1 MMAAKANTVGGFNP
15 WATAVYARE
24 EARRR
29 GDRRVGTEHLVLGLL
44 RDPGLACVLG
54 CDLGAARE
62 ALDAMDRDALT
73 AIGLDRPLEA
83 PPVPTREPA
92 LDGRRAVVKAVLS
105 DRLPM
110 TPVAKRSLEESA
122 KDGRHRGGSGA
133 PWDPSPRWSRE
144 RVLITLLSLA
154 PPDPAAALVD
164 ALDVDRAA
172 VGARLSEAI
181 GEPKPHSAR

>member
-1 MMAAKANTVGGFNP
+1 MTAKASKAGEYHP
-15 WATAVYARE
+15 WTTYVYARE

-44 RDPGLACVLG
+44 REPDVAQVLD

-62 ALDAMDRDALT
+62 ALDAMDRDALV
-73 AIGLDRPLEA
+73 AVGIDGALDA

-92 LDGRRAVVKAVLS
+92 LGGRRPSLKTLLR

-110 TPVAKRSLEESA
+110 TPVAKRVLEESG
-122 KDGRHRGGSGA
+122 KDPRRGRAER
-133 PWDPSPRWSRE
+133 RWS
-144 RVLITLLSLA
+144 SLA
-154 PPDPAAALVD
+154 ALSGLLRLAAPDPGAALLD

-172 VGARLSEAI
+172 VGARLSHAV
-181 GEPKPHSAR
+181 GGPTPRAGG

>member
-1 MMAAKANTVGGFNP
+1 MTAKASKVGEYHP
-15 WATAVYARE
+15 WTTYVYARE

-44 RDPGLACVLG
+44 REPDLAQVLG

-62 ALDAMDRDALT
+62 ALDAMDRDALV
-73 AIGLDRPLEA
+73 AVGIDRPLGA

-92 LDGRRAVVKAVLS
+92 LGGRRPSLKAVLT

-110 TPVAKRSLEESA
+110 TPVAKRVLEESG
-122 KDGRHRGGSGA
+122 KGLRRGRQV
-133 PWDPSPRWSRE
+133 DSR
-144 RVLITLLSLA
+144 RVLIALLSLGQ
-154 PPDPAAALVD
+154 PDPGAALLD

-172 VGARLSEAI
+172 VGARLSESI
-181 GEPKPHSAR
+181 GGPKARDGG

>member
-1 MMAAKANTVGGFNP
+1 MMTAKANKVGKYHP
-15 WATAVYARE
+15 WTTYVYARE

-44 RDPGLACVLG
+44 REPDIAQVLG

-62 ALDAMDRDALT
+62 ALDAMDRGALV
-73 AIGLDRPLEA
+73 AIGIDRALGA

-92 LDGRRAVVKAVLS
+92 LGGRRPSLKAVLA

-110 TPVAKRSLEESA
+110 TPVAKRVLEESG
-122 KDGRHRGGSGA
+122 KDHRRGRAER
-133 PWDPSPRWSRE
+133 RWSLHA
-144 RVLITLLSLA
+144 VLAALLCLA
-154 PPDPAAALVD
+154 APDPGAALLD

-172 VGARLSEAI
+172 VRARLSEAI
-181 GEPKPHSAR
+181 DGPKARDGR

>member
-1 MMAAKANTVGGFNP
+1 MTAKASKVGEYHP
-15 WATAVYARE
+15 WTTYVYARE

-44 RDPGLACVLG
+44 REPDVAQVLG

-62 ALDAMDRDALT
+62 ALDAMDRDALV
-73 AIGLDRPLEA
+73 AVGIDRALDA

-92 LDGRRAVVKAVLS
+92 LGGRRPSLKAVVT

-110 TPVAKRSLEESA
+110 TPVAKRVLEESG
-122 KDGRHRGGSGA
+122 KDRRRGRAEG
-133 PWDPSPRWSRE
+133 RWSVDA
-144 RVLITLLSLA
+144 VLAALLRLA
-154 PPDPAAALVD
+154 SPDPGIALLD

-181 GEPKPHSAR
+181 GGPKARHGR